1 VSLPHGFP
9 FELVDRV
16 DGPTARVRISA
27 GAWWGRDGEP
37 MLLGLLVEAGAQA
50 AALLLGGGRGPEPG
64 ATIHLAAIEN
74 ATCER
79 LPAAGESLELR
90 ARATARYGPT
100 SRIEVELTRD
110 GARIG
115 GATLLVSESGS

>member
-16 DGPTARVRISA
+16 DGPTARVRLTA
-27 GAWWGRDGEP
+27 GAWWARGGEP

-50 AALLLGGGRGPEPG
+50 AAVLLGAAGGPAAG
-64 ATIHLAAIEN
+64 AAIHLAAIEN

-79 LPAAGESLELR
+79 LPVAGEELELR
-90 ARATARYGPT
+90 ARATARYGRT
-100 SRIEVELTRD
+100 TRIEVELARD
-110 GARIG
+110 GVRIG
-115 GATLLVSESGS
+115 GATLVVSESGS